1 MAALRSTLQRIAF
14 LRSEML
20 PYRKTPSFRSLAAA
34 SKTAS
39 EVARSSS
46 RKRDTGCEL
55 LLRKELSRL
64 RLRYRV
70 DVAITGRPDIVFRKA
85 RIAIFCDGDFW
96 HGRNLDEREG
106 KLRGG
111 HNAAYWIEKIRSNVA
126 RDRRNT
132 VALEQEGWVVLR
144 LWETDI
150 KRDPGAAAARVD
162 RLVRERLSAGLV
174 FQKPRER
181 VVPGIASDDDAV

>member
-1 MAALRSTLQRIAF
+1 M
-14 LRSEML
+14 
-20 PYRKTPSFRSLAAA
+20 
-34 SKTAS
+34 AS

-55 LLRKELSRL
+55 LLRKELWRL

-70 DVAITGRPDIVFRKA
+70 DVAIAGRPDIVFRKA

-96 HGRNLDEREG
+96 HGRNLNEREG

-126 RDRRNT
+126 RDRKNT

-144 LWETDI
+144 FWETDI
-150 KRDPGAAAARVD
+150 KRDAGAVAAMVG
-162 RLVRERLSAGLV
+162 RLVRERLSTG
-174 FQKPRER
+174 R
-181 VVPGIASDDDAV
+181 VVQKRGEGVVPAIASDDDAI